1 VLNLE
6 PETWNLELNTGE
18 VAVKSA
24 WMRSW
29 CLLAAAVTLSGCA
42 KFDLRKN
49 IPWGEGLDGRIEQPM
64 RVEAVWV
71 DTILTKPDQK
81 PIRGFGG
88 RLYFFGPN
96 NSQESTKVEGTLVIY
111 GFEETNRDPTNVVP
125 DRKVVYPQKEFEA
138 LYSKSKLG
146 HSYSVWVPWDE
157 AGGTRK
163 EITLLARFIPKK
175 GAVIASEQIKV
186 LLPGLDPQV
195 DVRNVHSSQS
205 GEPPKLY
212 SQTNGNNV
220 PGAVQQASFQ
230 QPVATDAAPSTPGS
244 ESKSAISSYT
254 IPLHGDQAR
263 YFIQRP
269 TYSGGA
275 LVGTVDPQTGSGP
288 TLNNTIAKP
297 AAMSAAQ
304 AQPLPQ
310 SALPQP
316 AAQATPSQTPP
327 MSTQPRLPVRRSTRF
342 EHLKHPAQAGQAA
355 RLSFERAPWGQ
366 HRAESPSGP
375 TSSPSQG
382 TTHPH
387 HGSPPT
393 AGQQST
399 PGQIGYAP
407 GLRSQG

>member
-1 VLNLE
+1 
-6 PETWNLELNTGE
+6 
-18 VAVKSA
+18 
-24 WMRSW
+24 MRSW

-49 IPWGEGLDGRIEQPM
+49 IPWGEGVDGRIEQPM

-71 DTILTKPDQK
+71 DTVLTRPDQK

-125 DRKVVYPQKEFEA
+125 DRKIVYPQKDFEV

-157 AGGTRK
+157 AGGPRK
-163 EITLLARFIPKK
+163 EITLLVRFIPKK

-186 LLPGLDPQV
+186 LLPGIEPQV
-195 DVRNVHSSQS
+195 EVRNVQSSQS

-212 SQTNGNNV
+212 SQPSGNNV

-230 QPVATDAAPSTPGS
+230 EPVAAGAAPSPTQES
-244 ESKSAISSYT
+244 ESKPAISSYT

-288 TLNNTIAKP
+288 TLDNTIAKP
-297 AAMSAAQ
+297 AAMSAVQ

-310 SALPQP
+310 PALPQTALPQP
-316 AAQATPSQTPP
+316 AAPAMPSQTPP
-327 MSTQPRLPVRRSTRF
+327 TSTQPRLPLTRSTRF
-342 EHLKHPAQAGQAA
+342 EHLKLPAQAGQAA

-375 TSSPSQG
+375 TSSPSPG
-382 TTHPH
+382 TTHPL

-393 AGQQST
+393 AGQPST